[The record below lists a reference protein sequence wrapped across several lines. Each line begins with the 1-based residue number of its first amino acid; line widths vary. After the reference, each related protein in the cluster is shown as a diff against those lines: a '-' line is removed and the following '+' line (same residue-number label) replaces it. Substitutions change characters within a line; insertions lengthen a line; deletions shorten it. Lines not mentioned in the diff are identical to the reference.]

1 LTLLAPPGSTPGGVG
16 APAPELIARSTLPGG
31 PRVVTETVPGARSVS
46 IGVWVGVGS
55 RDESPDE
62 AGAAHYLEHLLFKG
76 TARRS
81 AAAIAEEIDAVGGE
95 LNAFTGK
102 EHTCFYAH
110 VLGDDLPLAVD
121 LLADVVTAA
130 TLRAEDVELERA
142 VVLEEIAMRA
152 DDPEDLL
159 GEVFDTALFGDHPL
173 GRPVIGSEESVEA
186 MTRDRLHGFWRRH
199 YAGPSLVVA
208 AAGDL
213 THERVVELVGS
224 AFPAVAQVSS
234 AAGVSTAGR
243 RPVVPLPDGQQ
254 RLAVL
259 DEDTEQV
266 HLMLGVRA
274 LDRYDPRCSAL
285 EVLNTVLGGG
295 MSSRLFQEIREQ
307 RGLAYSVY
315 SATSGYAD
323 AGQLVVY
330 AGCQPDR
337 LGEVSALAGEVL
349 RTLAADGPTGAEL
362 ARAKGA
368 LRGGLVL
375 GLEDTASRMHRI
387 GRHELDLGY
396 QRSLATS
403 LEMIAE
409 VDARAVARLATE
421 LLTAPLTAAVVG
433 PYTDPAELPAALRVL
448 AGS

>member
-1 LTLLAPPGSTPGGVG
+1 MTQLAPPGSVPGGAG
-16 APAPELIARSTLPGG
+16 GPAPELIGRSALPGG
-31 PRVVTETVPGARSVS
+31 PRVVTEEVPGARSVS

-55 RDESPDE
+55 RDETADE

-76 TARRS
+76 TQRRTAAR
-81 AAAIAEEIDAVGGE
+81 IAEEIDAVGGE

-110 VLGDDLPLAVD
+110 VLGEDLPLAVD

-130 TLRAEDVELERA
+130 TMDPADVELERA

-159 GEVFDTALFGDHPL
+159 GEVFDTALFGEHPL
-173 GRPVIGSEESVEA
+173 GRPVIGSEESVGS
-186 MTRDRLHGFWRRH
+186 MTRGRLHEFWRRH
-199 YAGPSLVVA
+199 YGAPALVVA

-213 THERVVELVGS
+213 THDRVVDL
-224 AFPAVAQVSS
+224 VSS
-234 AAGVSTAGR
+234 SFPGSPGTARGR
-243 RPVVPLPDGQQ
+243 RDVVSLPDGQQ

-274 LDRYDPRCSAL
+274 LDRYDPRCPAL

-295 MSSRLFQEIREQ
+295 MSSRLFQEIREK

-337 LGEVSALAGEVL
+337 LGEVAALTGDVL
-349 RTLAADGPTGAEL
+349 ARLATDGPTDAEL

-387 GRHELDLGY
+387 GRHEVDLGE

-403 LEMIAE
+403 LRRIAE
-409 VDARAVARLATE
+409 VDAASVRKVAAE

-433 PYTDPAELPAALRVL
+433 PYAGADELPAELLKL
-448 AGS
+448 AD